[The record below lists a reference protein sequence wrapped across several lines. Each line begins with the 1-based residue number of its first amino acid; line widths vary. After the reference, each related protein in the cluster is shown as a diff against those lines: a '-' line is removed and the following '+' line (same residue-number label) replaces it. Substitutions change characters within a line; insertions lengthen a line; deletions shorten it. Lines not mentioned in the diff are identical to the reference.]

1 MDQLE
6 REELNQLERE
16 EPLLLEREE
25 PLLLEPLLP
34 MNLPVTRSH
43 LACYIC
49 TCSLIFLHLILMAV
63 LVGTLTAIAPEV
75 KTTLADVK
83 IMIPQM
89 HKTLSELGM
98 MIPEIKNGMY
108 ALNQLCHASPD
119 CQI

>member
-25 PLLLEPLLP
+25 PFLP

-75 KTTLADVK
+75 KTTLDDVK